1 MGFLALLNHAINF
14 LAPAVWLALL
24 MPLSASIFM
33 KKRPAAHALPRQFA
47 IHFLFGCLVLVVGLV
62 VFGRDG
68 KMLTY
73 LALALSGATCQWVLL
88 RRGRA
93 P

>member
-14 LAPAVWLALL
+14 LAPAAWLALL
-24 MPLSASIFM
+24 LPLSASAFM
-33 KKRPAAHALPRQFA
+33 KKRPVTMKLSRQFA
-47 IHFLFGCLVLVVGLV
+47 IHFLFGCLTLVVGLV

-73 LALALSGATCQWVLL
+73 LGLVLSGATCQWVLL
-88 RRGRA
+88 KGGRA
-93 P
+93 T

>member
-24 MPLSASIFM
+24 MPLSVSVFI
-33 KKRPAAHALPRQFA
+33 KKRPVSLTLSRQFA
-47 IHFLFGCLVLVVGLV
+47 IHFAFGCLVLLVGLV

-73 LALALSGATCQWVLL
+73 LALVLSGATCQWFLL
-88 RRGRA
+88 KGGRA
-93 P
+93 T